1 MSEEMKIGRVARE
14 AGVNIQT
21 VRYYERR
28 GLVSPE
34 GYRDS
39 GYRLYTGE
47 AVRKIQFIKNA
58 QELGFTLD
66 EIARLLKLR
75 VGRRTQCGTVR
86 KQAAARL
93 KVVKEKIAALK
104 SMEHVLGGL
113 IKTCTKKGTTDSCP
127 ILESL
132 ESGRRRNERQE

>member
-1 MSEEMKIGRVARE
+1 MNAELKIGRVARE

-39 GYRLYTGE
+39 GYRLYTDE
-47 AVRKIQFIKNA
+47 AVRKIRFIKNA

-75 VGRRTQCGTVR
+75 IGRRTQCGKVR
-86 KQAAARL
+86 TQAQSRL
-93 KVVKEKIAALK
+93 KIVQGKIEALRG
-104 SMEHVLGGL
+104 MERVLNRL
-113 IKTCTKKGTTDSCP
+113 IHTCARRGTTDACP

-132 ESGRRRNERQE
+132 EEGRRRK

>member
-1 MSEEMKIGRVARE
+1 MDAELKIGRVAKE

-28 GLVSPE
+28 GLLSPE
-34 GYRDS
+34 AYRDS
-39 GYRLYTGE
+39 GYRLYSRE
-47 AVRKIQFIKNA
+47 AVRKIRFIKNA

-75 VGRRTQCGTVR
+75 VGRRAHCRTVR
-86 KQAAARL
+86 RQAEAR
-93 KVVKEKIAALK
+93 VEIVQGKIAALRA
-104 SMEHVLGGL
+104 MERVLKRL
-113 IKTCTKKGTTDSCP
+113 VRTCAKQGTTDSCP

-132 ESGRRRNERQE
+132 EERGGRK